1 MARLQLALNVSDL
14 DAAVDFYR
22 SLFGV
27 EPAKVRPGYANFAV
41 DEPPLKL
48 VLNAPGNGAAGTIN
62 HLGIEVGSRRVRAS
76 ERPLDHGPVEVEQRV
91 ARAEPKRLVGV
102 ADRLGVAAVHVEL
115 PGQRVGDEHA
125 LAAGVLGSRRAQAC
139 RQVDAV
145 VGA

>member
-1 MARLQLALNVSDL
+1 MIHRKPSIRPEVPMARLQLALNVSDL

-62 HLGIEVGSRRVRAS
+62 HLGIEVGSTD
-76 ERPLDHGPVEVEQRV
+76 E
-91 ARAEPKRLVGV
+91 V
-102 ADRLGVAAVHVEL
+102 ADAARRLE
-115 PGQRVGDEHA
+115 
-125 LAAGVLGSRRAQAC
+125 AAGLIPT
-139 RQVDAV
+139 
-145 VGA
+145 